1 MTMNP
6 KNRRSLTVAVIACT
20 AALSL
25 THALAR
31 PAPEGWYGIE
41 AIEAIPKK
49 GSLSPLNPVV
59 ESIKLTQ
66 ITPGSPAAQKG
77 LAVGDWVMEI
87 DGVVIGGRKVKE
99 LQPLIQKSVGQS
111 MRLRLKKPNGK
122 SYTVVLVG
130 VARPK

>member
-1 MTMNP
+1 MNP
-6 KNRRSLTVAVIACT
+6 KNRRSLTVAVVACT

-31 PAPEGWYGIE
+31 PAPEGWFGIE

-49 GSLSPLNPVV
+49 GSFSPLNPVV
-59 ESIKLTQ
+59 ESIKLLKV
-66 ITPGSPAAQKG
+66 IPGSPAAQKG
-77 LAVGDWVMEI
+77 IAVGDRVMEI
-87 DGVVIGGRKVKE
+87 DGMAIDGRKVNE
-99 LQPLIQKSVGQS
+99 LQPLTQKSVGQS

>member
-1 MTMNP
+1 MTMIST
-6 KNRRSLTVAVIACT
+6 NRLSLTVAVVACT

-31 PAPEGWYGIE
+31 PAPKGWYGIE

-49 GSLSPLNPVV
+49 GSFSPLNPVV
-59 ESIKLTQ
+59 ESVKLLK
-66 ITPGSPAAQKG
+66 IIPGSPAAQKG
-77 LAVGDWVMEI
+77 IAVGDRVMEI
-87 DGVVIGGRKVKE
+87 DGVVIAGRKVKE
-99 LQPLIQKSVGQS
+99 LQPLTQKSVGQS

>member
-1 MTMNP
+1 MTMTP
-6 KNRRSLTVAVIACT
+6 IKRRSLTVAVVSCT
-20 AALSL
+20 AVLSL

-31 PAPEGWYGIE
+31 PAPEGWFGIE

-59 ESIKLTQ
+59 ESIKLTK
-66 ITPGSPAAQKG
+66 IIPGSPAAQKG
-77 LAVGDWVMEI
+77 LAVGDRVMEI
-87 DGVVIGGRKVKE
+87 DGVVIAGRKVKE
-99 LQPLIQKSVGQS
+99 LQPLTQKSVGQS
-111 MRLRLKKPNGK
+111 MHLRLKKPSGQ

>member
-6 KNRRSLTVAVIACT
+6 INRRSLTVAVVACT
-20 AALSL
+20 TALSL

-31 PAPEGWYGIE
+31 PAPEGWFGIE
-41 AIEAIPKK
+41 AIEAFPKK
-49 GSLSPLNPVV
+49 GSFSPLNPVL
-59 ESIKLTQ
+59 ESVKLLK

-77 LAVGDWVMEI
+77 LAVGDRVIEI
-87 DGVVIGGRKVKE
+87 DGVVISGRKVKE
-99 LQPLIQKSVGQS
+99 LQPLTKKSVGQS
-111 MRLRLKKPNGK
+111 MRLRLKKTNGQ

>member
-1 MTMNP
+1 MTPINC
-6 KNRRSLTVAVIACT
+6 RSLTVAVIACT
-20 AALSL
+20 AAFSL

-41 AIEAIPKK
+41 AIKAIPKK
-49 GSLSPLNPVV
+49 GSFSPLNPVV
-59 ESIKLTQ
+59 ESVKLLK
-66 ITPGSPAAQKG
+66 IVPGSPAAQKG
-77 LAVGDWVMEI
+77 IAVGDQVMEI
-87 DGVVIGGRKVKE
+87 DGVVIAGRKVKE
-99 LQPLIQKSVGQS
+99 LQPLTQKSVGQS

>member
-1 MTMNP
+1 MTMTP
-6 KNRRSLTVAVIACT
+6 IKRRSLTVAVAACT
-20 AALSL
+20 AVLSL

-31 PAPEGWYGIE
+31 PAPEGWFGIE

-49 GSLSPLNPVV
+49 GNLSPLNPVV
-59 ESIKLTQ
+59 ESIKLTK
-66 ITPGSPAAQKG
+66 IIPGSPAAQKG

-87 DGVVIGGRKVKE
+87 DGVVIAGRKVKE
-99 LQPLIQKSVGQS
+99 LQPLTQKSVGQS
-111 MRLRLKKPNGK
+111 MRLRLKKPSGK